1 MNDKKTFIGCS
12 ESDDGEAV
20 KDCGLWGRAEEIKT
34 KLRRA
39 EFLGGLLSVGPVK
52 RRVPGSC
59 WEINL
64 DNCPGVSCQRGI
76 PHLKGLPP
84 IGLQLIQSHFMAS
97 NCFRVA
103 DPGCLCLL
111 QSDRSIYVCNRK
123 TFFSLCGTVEGPCDS
138 VLSFGLSLPSHQQ
151 NTINNTDQDKIDTLL
166 VIQHVKA

>member
-1 MNDKKTFIGCS
+1 MNDNITISLFEPKAFIGCL
-12 ESDDGEAV
+12 ESNDGEAV
-20 KDCGLWGRAEEIKT
+20 KDCGLWGRAEKIKT

-111 QSDRSIYVCNRK
+111 QSDRSIYARLQPQD
-123 TFFSLCGTVEGPCDS
+123 F
-138 VLSFGLSLPSHQQ
+138 LPIRW
-151 NTINNTDQDKIDTLL
+151 NCRRAL
-166 VIQHVKA
+166 

>member
-1 MNDKKTFIGCS
+1 MNDNITISLFEPKAFIGCS

-111 QSDRSIYVCNRK
+111 QSDRSIYACLQPQD
-123 TFFSLCGTVEGPCDS
+123 F
-138 VLSFGLSLPSHQQ
+138 LPIRW
-151 NTINNTDQDKIDTLL
+151 NCRRAL
-166 VIQHVKA
+166 